1 MKKYVFLVLG
11 ILLSFKVSAAQVFG
25 SFSGAQPQ
33 DIDTWVATC
42 SQVANPVSLVAQVYV
57 QPTPTNYN
65 EVVTRLGNS
74 NGTLSTGIIRDRLSG
89 GSSPYNTRGTWSFT
103 IDVPMNIYTTGWANI
118 IKDDK
123 IQSVSG
129 TLYYTAKFWCK
140 RSNGQL
146 VNPTQLWQSVGQ

>member
-1 MKKYVFLVLG
+1 MKKYVFLVLAT
-11 ILLSFKVSAAQVFG
+11 LLSFNVSAAQVFG
-25 SFSGAQPQ
+25 SLNGTQPK

-74 NGTLSTGIIRDRLSG
+74 NGALSSGVIRDVYPPASN
-89 GSSPYNTRGTWSFT
+89 PYNARGTWSFT

-123 IQSVSG
+123 IQSVST
-129 TLYYTAKFWCK
+129 TLYYTAKIWCK